1 MSSWTELPLYSLE
14 SHDTEP
20 VVSIMY
26 YMDSLYL
33 IGRMPDG
40 RYLVLL
46 NDQTLYAIPAE
57 LVETIDA
64 EE

>member
-1 MSSWTELPLYSLE
+1 
-14 SHDTEP
+14 
-20 VVSIMY
+20 
-26 YMDSLYL
+26 MDPLYL

-40 RYLVLL
+40 WYLVLL